1 MDLKLQ
7 GKVAVVTGGSRGI
20 GRRIA
25 QRFAEEGCHVGI
37 CARGK
42 EEVERAASELRELGV
57 EVFSRAG
64 DVTEAEVAEG
74 FINGAADA
82 LGGIDILVANVGGSS
97 GGRSRMEEA
106 TDEDWLRTFQ
116 LNLFHA
122 VRCTRLALPHFRK
135 RGGGSVT
142 IISSI
147 SGRIA
152 GGYPQYGAAK
162 AAEIHLAGELAI
174 QLAPENVRVN
184 AVCPGSIIWEGG
196 GWDRVRSSRP
206 QEFEEFLSR
215 EFPAGRL
222 GSPEEVADVVVFL
235 NSERA
240 SWINGALI
248 PVDGAQRRPAL

>member
-1 MDLKLQ
+1 MDLNLQ

-25 QRFAEEGCHVGI
+25 QRFAEEGCHLGI

-42 EEVERAASELRELGV
+42 EEVERAASELRGLGV
-57 EVFSRAG
+57 EAFSYAG
-64 DVTEAEVAEG
+64 DITEAEVAEN
-74 FINGAADA
+74 FVNGAADA

-97 GGRSRMEEA
+97 GGRKRMADA

-122 VRCTRLALPHFRK
+122 VRCTRLALPHFSK
-135 RGGGSVT
+135 RGGGAVT

-196 GWDRVRSSRP
+196 GWDRARSSRP

-215 EFPAGRL
+215 EFPGGRL

-235 NSERA
+235 SSERA
-240 SWINGALI
+240 GWINGALI